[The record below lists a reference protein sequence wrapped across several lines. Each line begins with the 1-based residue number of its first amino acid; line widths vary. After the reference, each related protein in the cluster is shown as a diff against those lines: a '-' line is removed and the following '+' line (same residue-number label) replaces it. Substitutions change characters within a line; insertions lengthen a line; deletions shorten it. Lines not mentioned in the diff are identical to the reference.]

1 MIVLIP
7 AYQPDEQLLK
17 LVNRFISETD
27 FTIVVVNDGSAPEK
41 DAVFAQ
47 LPHAVTLLKHE
58 VNQGK
63 GRAMKTGMT
72 YIQEHF
78 PETEGVVIVDAD
90 GQHLLP
96 DVLRVCDELN
106 ANPNALIL
114 GSRCF
119 SGKVPLRSMFG
130 NTITRYVF
138 ALASGVMI
146 HDTQTGLRAFSVKY
160 IPKLLS
166 LKGERYEYEM
176 NMLLGAA
183 ELHIPIR
190 EVHIQ
195 TVYLD
200 EKNSSS
206 HFNALRDSA
215 RIYGCILKFT
225 GSSIAAFL
233 IDYMLV
239 LTLAAIFGGFSIDQK
254 LVLLYSAVIARVVSS
269 LCNFL
274 INRRMVFKSKDKIL
288 VTAFKYYAVAALI
301 LFLNYLLLQVF
312 NIALKIPLSV
322 AKLIVEAL
330 LFMISLGLQ
339 RFFVFKVREKIT
351 QKS

>member
-7 AYQPDEQLLK
+7 AYQPDEQLVQ
-17 LVNRFISETD
+17 LVRQFMEKTD
-27 FTIVVVNDGSAPEK
+27 FSVIIVNDGSAPEK
-41 DAVFAQ
+41 DAIFAQ
-47 LPHAVTLLKHE
+47 LPESITLLKHE

-78 PETEGVVIVDAD
+78 PETEGVVVVDAD

-96 DVLRVCDELN
+96 DVLRVCEELKTH
-106 ANPNALIL
+106 PDALIL
-114 GSRCF
+114 GSRRF
-119 SGKVPLRSMFG
+119 TGKVPFRSIAG

-146 HDTQTGLRAFSVKY
+146 HDTQTGLRAFSVKR
-160 IPKLLS
+160 IPQLLA

-183 ELHIPIR
+183 EQHIPMR
-190 EVHIQ
+190 EVYIE

-200 EKNSSS
+200 EENSSS
-206 HFNALRDSA
+206 HFNPLRDSM

-225 GSSIAAFL
+225 GSSLAAFV
-233 IDYMLV
+233 IDYVLV
-239 LTLAAIFGGFSIDQK
+239 LLLAAVFGWFDLEQK
-254 LVLLYSAVIARVVSS
+254 WVLLYSVVIARVFSS

-274 INRRMVFKSKDKIL
+274 INRRVVFKSDDKML
-288 VTAFKYYAVAALI
+288 VTALKYYAVAALV
-301 LFLNYLLLQVF
+301 LVLNYLLLQVF
-312 NIALKIPLSV
+312 NIALGIPLSV

-330 LFMISLGLQ
+330 LFAVSLGLQ
-339 RFFVFKVREKIT
+339 RFFVFKAREK
-351 QKS
+351 